1 MPLLMQH
8 DRNPVFKLEITPNH
22 LAKAKRRLLEA
33 NGLRT
38 QFELSQEISTNVL
51 RAARVVV
58 LSEVGS

>member
-1 MPLLMQH
+1 MQH
-8 DRNPVFKLEITPNH
+8 DRKSALKLEITPNH
-22 LAKAKRRLLEA
+22 LAGAKRRLLDA

-38 QFELSQEISTNVL
+38 QFEFPQEAPLNVL